1 MNTPAITLKIK
12 SIFDWI
18 ASNVSTQKLYG
29 LWMTDLVM
37 GGSLLKILNG
47 APIIS
52 INKIIRLR
60 ERNIFFKFKYMKQ
73 YLTKIIPNKFD
84 NKWLKSL

>member
-52 INKIIRLR
+52 INKINGEEIIKLIPYFIRQNICG
-60 ERNIFFKFKYMKQ
+60 ERGIRPLDT
-73 YLTKIIPNKFD
+73 LTSITP
-84 NKWLKSL
+84 